1 MDHGTDK
8 RDHRHK
14 SGRLGPGTKEKRPTG
29 AARRWLVALAPLV
42 VVVLGLGACGHASPG
57 SAARI
62 ATTVSYTNSVP
73 AISRATTKGRPLSRK
88 PGSTGESS
96 QSEELELAQC
106 MRSHGV
112 ASFPDPSPEGGF
124 LRALTASGFDTRSP
138 SYQRALHACKR
149 YNAAEDMTP
158 AQSAA
163 DMAKALELS
172 ACMRSHG
179 VPNFPDPSTGPV
191 GEQVIDLRGRDID
204 VNSPTFQAASKACQK
219 VVPGSK

>member
-8 RDHRHK
+8 RDHRHE
-14 SGRLGPGTKEKRPTG
+14 SGTLGPGAKEKPPAG
-29 AARRWLVALAPLV
+29 AARRWLVALAPV
-42 VVVLGLGACGHASPG
+42 VAVVLGLGACGRASPS
-57 SAARI
+57 SAARM
-62 ATTVSYTNSVP
+62 ATTVSFTNSVP
-73 AISRATTKGRPLSRK
+73 AISRGTTKGRLLSGK
-88 PGSTGESS
+88 PGSTGEPS
-96 QSEELELAQC
+96 QSEQLELAQC

-112 ASFPDPSPEGGF
+112 ANFPDPSPEGGF
-124 LRALTASGFDTRSP
+124 LRALSAAGIDTHSP

-149 YNAAEDMTP
+149 YNPTEDMTP

-163 DMAKALELS
+163 EMAKALELS
-172 ACMRSHG
+172 ECMRSHG
-179 VPNFPDPSTGPV
+179 VLNFPDPSTGPV

>member
-14 SGRLGPGTKEKRPTG
+14 SRRLRSGTKENRPTG
-29 AARRWLVALAPLV
+29 AARRWLVALVPLV
-42 VVVLGLGACGHASPG
+42 VVGSGLGACGRPSRG
-57 SAARI
+57 SAARMS
-62 ATTVSYTNSVP
+62 TTVSYTNSVP
-73 AISRATTKGRPLSRK
+73 AVSRGTTRSRPVSSK
-88 PGSTGESS
+88 PGSTGQSS
-96 QSEELELAQC
+96 QSEQLELAHC

-112 ASFPDPSPEGGF
+112 ANFPDPSPEGGF
-124 LRALTASGFDTRSP
+124 LRAFSAAGIDTHSL
-138 SYQRALHACKR
+138 SYQRALQACRR
-149 YNAAEDMTP
+149 YNPAQDMTP

-163 DMAKALELS
+163 EVAKALELS
-172 ACMRSHG
+172 ECMRSHG